1 MKLKLPAAVALA
13 LAFLTGSRSS
23 LHAANPPV
31 PIPLGKVMQPIA
43 IPGNAPKPVQP
54 CWNISGKRPVLVWPG
69 APPGAIW
76 IGPIPVCAKPTPRTR
91 PRSSG
96 ANSGQL
102 SQPDLAAGP
111 SGNRA
116 CPGHVDGYECS
127 GDSGGGP
134 GVGGSLRER
143 AFIDIAPN
151 QPGLGI
157 GELTYYVEEPKLNFG
172 SPEHLAFNSVLNME
186 AHFAVVTA
194 GFSRYTISQPDGSS
208 ILFNLSDTIPSG
220 KIYAKGLPALPGDA
234 SSQAGVTWTSST
246 GAFVDKA
253 FVMSNSTARV
263 SQFVPGY
270 GWVHFPHTGG
280 LATGFTTITG
290 RVYDWASSS
299 LSAVMGVEII
309 RKLPGT
315 GHGVNGLR
323 DSGFLRQIKTPAGL
337 LDVVPT
343 TSGTYANRGF
353 TISQYAASQV
363 GPISGDLY
371 PVTGSAVFSIK
382 FEAPTSP
389 GLVTITRAL
398 GTEKYTTNHT
408 VSISGTDSTW
418 TQMHTNGP
426 FQFRRILNTP
436 TYGSTRTS
444 TWTAKLLAAP
454 GMTISPTGPNDYTL
468 TNLSEYFF
476 PFSSVQTFGSGVSA
490 ITNTRSQT
498 YPTVVGQ
505 SGTTTDSKTGVTTS
519 STYDTDQRLTQTSVN
534 TPVPSGGGSTPSST
548 TQTYGYTL
556 TAGEPDLPFDFR
568 PRSST
573 VKYGSDIIQ
582 QEYFAYPIV
591 SGEYVEIH
599 EMSVTPGAAF
609 GSGGLRTESTYYG
622 TGTNKGRPRQHRATD
637 GTLTT
642 YTFADQ
648 AGGELLT
655 TVTANLTA
663 AGLPVSGSSTQTTF
677 LLDVRGLP
685 TKITNACYL
694 NTGTWKEFEEFN
706 CTWDTTG
713 NPKTT
718 ERKDLISNQVRVL
731 EEREWDGVR
740 LTKLTEEQG
749 VVTEYEY
756 YPETVIPWKVLRKS
770 VAASGSYPAQDEILT
785 TFTGT
790 YTMDAQQLPLRT
802 QTISTTTPGSGGT
815 GMTLTENS
823 IKDPMGRPVSSTD
836 TDSNTT
842 LWEFSDDRTTVT
854 TTFPNGGNKVEVSA
868 PNGDLLRVTG
878 TSVVPA
884 YYYRAPISGGGTRD
898 TAYTGVD
905 SAAGGTRYETTERD
919 IAGRTA
925 KVKTPAYDG
934 TVAERANTYNS
945 FGQLTLVTAT
955 GQPATI
961 YEYDGAGELFRTTV
975 SGDNNSSTLTSTTD
989 RITETTTSAHILSL
1003 NPWRVTT
1010 TEIYA
1015 GAGSS
1020 AKSLA
1025 GTSRTQLAG
1034 FTGYQTAANERLDP
1048 SNNITRNSTTVDRGA
1063 KLAVSTLVR
1072 PGASNNATSTA
1083 YYGLLQRQHES
1094 GSSGDIVYGYDTL
1107 ARCTSVKQPRHAN
1120 AAATV
1125 YEANKSRV
1133 ASKADAAGNSTSY
1146 TYGLSGAGKG
1156 QVSTV
1161 SAPDSSTTSFTYDL
1175 MDRRT
1180 LVTGTGTY
1188 PVWYEY
1194 TAYGE
1199 LWKMKTWRSGT
1210 PPTGGDQTTWDYQPS
1225 TGFLLSKTD
1234 AAGKTVSYTYDT
1246 AGRLFTRTWHR
1257 GVSSTYA
1264 YNSFGQID
1272 GVTYSDGGV
1281 TPGSTFTYDR
1291 LGRPSTTTQGGHSW
1305 AYTYHASTL
1314 RPDTETITYNTGAG
1328 TLTRVIDR
1336 SFDSLLRPT
1345 GWQLKNGGTSEY
1357 DFTRTYESAAS
1368 RPYSFTGG
1376 GSFFSGS
1383 GPSFGYSYMSA
1394 DPGLVQGITSGATVS
1409 TYNAWEP
1416 NRDVLDYKQNTFG
1429 ASIISKYDYTVN
1441 NMGRHNGIVESGSA
1455 YSGSPSVA
1463 WGYNSRGEVT
1473 LHDHTTAAYDSVYE
1487 FDTIGNRTKAAAG
1500 TSLPGTDNHFV
1511 NSLNQ
1516 YTFIGGVNP
1525 GYDDDGNLTSD
1536 AGGNTHGSA
1545 RTYQWDAENQL
1556 RQVSSGA
1563 LAAYRYDP
1571 HGRRISKT
1579 AGGVTT
1585 WFIYDRWN
1593 LVAEYQSGN
1602 LTRTHLWG
1610 LDLSGTTQGAGGV
1623 GGLLCTSIGGTKYY
1637 PLSDGNGN
1645 ICQYLDSSGGLAAH
1659 YEYGPFGH
1667 LLNTPGTGSSPALF
1681 NFRFSSKFNDSETD
1695 FYYYGYRYYS
1705 SWLGRWL
1712 GRDPIGIRGGLNL
1725 YGMVGNSPISRMD
1738 YLGLD
1743 WIQYT
1748 GTEIT
1753 MYAGNLHDKSKVI
1766 TKCNATSG
1774 LTPGSQNP
1782 NSSQKPDEGPI
1793 PQGDYSIDLKGDP
1806 NRIAPMP
1813 GPTPGGGISQLP
1825 KKADGTSAY
1834 PDWGDQRAKLDP
1846 KKGTDTKNRTAFY
1859 IHDSAKGYTHGCI
1872 EVPCKD
1878 LFEKLKEYRK
1888 GGAKNID
1895 VNVDYSNS
1903 TSTNGNTR
1911 NPGLPPLPVPPPP
1924 APDTTGA
1931 FDGLNLGN

>member
-1 MKLKLPAAVALA
+1 
-13 LAFLTGSRSS
+13 
-23 LHAANPPV
+23 
-31 PIPLGKVMQPIA
+31 
-43 IPGNAPKPVQP
+43 
-54 CWNISGKRPVLVWPG
+54 
-69 APPGAIW
+69 
-76 IGPIPVCAKPTPRTR
+76 
-91 PRSSG
+91 
-96 ANSGQL
+96 
-102 SQPDLAAGP
+102 
-111 SGNRA
+111 
-116 CPGHVDGYECS
+116 VDGNGNECG
-127 GDSGGGP
+127 GDSGSGP
-134 GVGGSLRER
+134 GIGGSLRER

-157 GELTYYVEEPKLNFG
+157 GELTYYVEEPKQNFG
-172 SPEHLAFNSVLNME
+172 STEHLAFNSILNME
-186 AHFAVVTA
+186 AHYAVVTP
-194 GFSRYTISQPDGSS
+194 GFSRYTIFQPDGSS
-208 ILFNLSDTIPSG
+208 ILFNLSDTIPPG
-220 KIYAKGLPALPGDA
+220 KPYAKGLPALSADA
-234 SSQAGVTWTSST
+234 SSQAGVTWTNSS
-246 GAFVDKA
+246 GAFINKPALPATLGD
-253 FVMSNSTARV
+253 RL

-270 GWVHFPHTGG
+270 GWVHFPITGG
-280 LATGFTTITG
+280 LANGFTTITG
-290 RVYDWASSS
+290 RVYDWSASS
-299 LSAVMGVEII
+299 LSAVMGVDII
-309 RKLPGT
+309 RKLPGS
-315 GHGVNGLR
+315 GYGVNGLR

-337 LDVVPT
+337 LDVVPV
-343 TSGTYANRGF
+343 TSGTYANRSF
-353 TISQYAASQV
+353 IINQYAASQV
-363 GPISGDLY
+363 GLKSGDLY

-389 GLVTITRAL
+389 GLVTITRSL

-408 VSISGTDSTW
+408 VSISGTASTW

-436 TYGSTRTS
+436 TSGSTRNS
-444 TWTAKLLAAP
+444 TWKAKLLAAP
-454 GMTISPTGPNDYTL
+454 GMTISPTGPDDYTL
-468 TNLSEYFF
+468 TNISQNFF
-476 PFSSVQTFGSGVSA
+476 PTSSVQTFKWGDST
-490 ITNTRSQT
+490 ITTTRSQT
-498 YPTVVGQ
+498 FPFVIGQ
-505 SGTTTDSKTGVTTS
+505 PGTTTDATTGVNTS

-534 TPVPSGGGSTPSST
+534 TPVPSGGGSTPSSS

-556 TAGEPDLPFDFR
+556 TADEPNQPFDFR

-609 GSGGLRTESTYYG
+609 GAGGLRTESTYYG

-648 AGGELLT
+648 AGGELLA
-655 TVTANLTA
+655 TVTEKLTA
-663 AGLPVSGSSTQTTF
+663 AGLPVSGSSTRTAF

-740 LTKLTEEQG
+740 LTKLTDEQG

-770 VAASGSYPAQDEILT
+770 VAASGSYPAQEEILT

-802 QTISTTTPGSGGT
+802 ETIATTTPGSGGP
-815 GMTLTENS
+815 GLTLTESS
-823 IKDPMGRPVSSTD
+823 IKDPLGRSVSSTD
-836 TDSNTT
+836 TDGNTT
-842 LWEFSDDRTTVT
+842 SWEFSDDRSTVT
-854 TTFPNGGNKVEVSA
+854 TTLPNDGTKVEVSA
-868 PNGDLLRVTG
+868 PNGDLLRITG
-878 TSVVPA
+878 TAVVPA
-884 YYYRAPISGGGTRD
+884 YYYRAAISGGGTTD
-898 TAYTGVD
+898 TVYTGVD
-905 SAAGGTRYETTERD
+905 SSVGGTRYETTERD
-919 IAGRTA
+919 IARRTV
-925 KVKTPAYDG
+925 KVKTPTYSGG
-934 TVAERANTYNS
+934 TAETVNAYNS
-945 FGQLTLVTAT
+945 LGQLTLVTAT
-955 GQPATI
+955 GQPTTI
-961 YEYDGAGELFRTTV
+961 YEYDSTGDLFRTTV
-975 SGDNNSSTLTSTTD
+975 SGDNSTSTLTSSTD
-989 RITETTTSAHILSL
+989 RITETSITAQILTS

-1010 TEIYA
+1010 TEVYA
-1015 GAGSS
+1015 DGGSS
-1020 AKSLA
+1020 TKTLA

-1034 FTGYQTAANERLDP
+1034 FTGYQTSANERLDP
-1048 SNNITRNSTTVDRGA
+1048 SGNITRNSVTVERAA

-1072 PGASNNATSTA
+1072 PGASNNATSTT

-1107 ARCTSVKQPRHAN
+1107 GRSTSVKQPRHAN

-1146 TYGLSGAGKG
+1146 TYGPSESGAGTG
-1156 QVSTV
+1156 LVTV
-1161 SAPDSSTTSFTYDL
+1161 ITAPDSTTTTSFGYDL
-1175 MDRRT
+1175 LNRRT
-1180 LVTGTGTY
+1180 LVSGTGTY
-1188 PVWYEY
+1188 PVGYEY

-1199 LWKMKTWRSGT
+1199 LWKMKTWRSGV
-1210 PPTGGDQTTWDYQPS
+1210 PPTGGDETTWGYQAS
-1225 TGFLLSKTD
+1225 TGLLVSKTD
-1234 AAGKTVSYTYDT
+1234 AAAKTVGYTYDN
-1246 AGRLFTRTWHR
+1246 AGRPLTRSWHR
-1257 GVSSTYA
+1257 GVSSTYS

-1281 TPGSTFTYDR
+1281 TPSSTFTYDR
-1291 LGRPSTTTQGGHSW
+1291 LGRPATTTQVGGHSW
-1305 AYTYHASTL
+1305 AYTYDASTL
-1314 RPDTETITYNTGAG
+1314 RPDTETITYNTGAS

-1357 DFTRTYESAAS
+1357 DFTSTYESAAS

-1383 GPSFGYSYMSA
+1383 GPSFSYAYMSA

-1409 TYNAWEP
+1409 TYNAWET
-1416 NRDVLDYKQNTFG
+1416 NRDVLDYKQNSFG
-1429 ASIISKYDYTVN
+1429 ASLISQYDYSVN
-1441 NMGRHNGIVESGSA
+1441 NMGRRTGLAESGSA

-1487 FDTIGNRTKAAAG
+1487 FDTIGNRTKAAGG
-1500 TSLPGTDNHFV
+1500 TSLPGTDNHMV
-1511 NSLNQ
+1511 NSRNQ
-1516 YTFIGGVNP
+1516 CTNIVGVNP

-1563 LAAYRYDP
+1563 VAAYRYDP
-1571 HGRRISKT
+1571 YGRRISKT

-1585 WFIYDRWN
+1585 WFIYEGWN
-1593 LVAEYQSGN
+1593 LVAEYQSGT

-1637 PLSDGNGN
+1637 PLYDGNGN

-1667 LLNTPGTGSSPALF
+1667 LLNTPGTGSSPTLF
-1681 NFRFSSKFNDSETD
+1681 NFRFSTKFNDYETD

-1705 SWLGRWL
+1705 PWRARWL
-1712 GRDPIGIRGGLNL
+1712 NRDPLEEAGGEGL
-1725 YGMVGNSPISRMD
+1725 YCFLGNSSINFFDS
-1738 YLGLD
+1738 LGKERYVLNVANTNE
-1743 WIQYT
+1743 QT
-1748 GTEIT
+1748 GTTHFGADNLGQLKRQMAKKCGDKDCVSELRLGHH
-1753 MYAGNLHDKSKVI
+1753 GNKEGFNL
-1766 TKCNATSG
+1766 SG
-1774 LTPGSQNP
+1774 YLENGKY
-1782 NSSQKPDEGPI
+1782 NSSGAVF
-1793 PQGDYSIDLKGDP
+1793 KGDEMNRVRQSNAKEFGEQLKNNGKLCKVCIIWLLSCEVGLSGITDALAAGSGCTVYSTKVCVRP
-1806 NRIAPMP
+1806 NYTVPLESTISKGPDTGNKAPWDKAFP
-1813 GPTPGGGISQLP
+1813 P
-1825 KKADGTSAY
+1825 KK
-1834 PDWGDQRAKLDP
+1834 P
-1846 KKGTDTKNRTAFY
+1846 
-1859 IHDSAKGYTHGCI
+1859 
-1872 EVPCKD
+1872 
-1878 LFEKLKEYRK
+1878 
-1888 GGAKNID
+1888 
-1895 VNVDYSNS
+1895 
-1903 TSTNGNTR
+1903 
-1911 NPGLPPLPVPPPP
+1911 
-1924 APDTTGA
+1924 
-1931 FDGLNLGN
+1931 